1 MPRLLARRPLAV
13 HRLLSAWRIRR
24 RRHALLGAK
33 SATVLAAV
41 IAHGGAALLF
51 TLATPRP
58 GLGLGGVLLAGGVS
72 ALLAVGAAACLPT
85 ARRGTPAA
93 GRPEPQLTLMR
104 LFYRFCWGFTMGDV
118 VRSPPVQPLG
128 ALPRGIMGSS
138 SRKVCERPPMG
149 EPPST
154 TYLRIPRR
162 AHPASLTDHG
172 TVVTR

>member
-1 MPRLLARRPLAV
+1 MAELTMAQAAPGRAPAVTVRHEHVVRPVGGHQQGDHALRGLPVRPGARRRQAAV

-85 ARRGTPAA
+85 ARRETPAA
-93 GRPEPQLTLMR
+93 G
-104 LFYRFCWGFTMGDV
+104 
-118 VRSPPVQPLG
+118 
-128 ALPRGIMGSS
+128 
-138 SRKVCERPPMG
+138 
-149 EPPST
+149 
-154 TYLRIPRR
+154 
-162 AHPASLTDHG
+162 
-172 TVVTR
+172 

>member
-85 ARRGTPAA
+85 ARRGTPVA
-93 GRPEPQLTLMR
+93 G
-104 LFYRFCWGFTMGDV
+104 GD
-118 VRSPPVQPLG
+118 
-128 ALPRGIMGSS
+128 
-138 SRKVCERPPMG
+138 
-149 EPPST
+149 
-154 TYLRIPRR
+154 RR
-162 AHPASLTDHG
+162 HS
-172 TVVTR
+172 